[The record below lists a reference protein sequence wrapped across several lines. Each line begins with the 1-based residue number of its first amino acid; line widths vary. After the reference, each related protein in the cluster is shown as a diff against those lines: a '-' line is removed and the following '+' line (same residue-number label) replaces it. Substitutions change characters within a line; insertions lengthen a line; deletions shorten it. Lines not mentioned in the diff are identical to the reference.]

1 MTSRSRVVSATETM
15 SEGPANGSHSTL
27 GELLYADKTKS
38 RVSED
43 EWIGIVRAIAA
54 GDQSALRA
62 LYDRTHRLVFTLMM
76 RISGNRAT
84 AEELT
89 LDVFH
94 DVWRRA
100 SQYDPANG
108 SVLGWILNQARSRA
122 IDRLR
127 FAQRQKRTDPGT
139 ESAEFATAADDSEK
153 LLEAR
158 ERSRALTSALAL
170 LSPEERQAIE
180 TAFLFEASYTE
191 VAARLNQPLGTIKTR
206 IRSGLMK
213 LRRALSAAGDSA

>member
-1 MTSRSRVVSATETM
+1 VSASEPISESETP
-15 SEGPANGSHSTL
+15 GNGSHSTL
-27 GELLYADKTKS
+27 GRLLYADKTRT

-76 RISGNRAT
+76 RITGNRAT

-100 SQYDPANG
+100 SQYDSANG
-108 SVLGWILNQARSRA
+108 SVLGWLLNQARSRA

-127 FAQRQKRTDPGT
+127 FAQRQKRSDPGT
-139 ESAEFATAADDSEK
+139 ERPESATAVDDSEK

-158 ERSRALTSALAL
+158 DRSRALTSALAL
-170 LSPEERQAIE
+170 LSPAERQAIE
-180 TAFLFEASYTE
+180 TAFFFEASYTE
-191 VAARLNQPLGTIKTR
+191 VAARLNEPLGTIKTR
-206 IRSGLMK
+206 IRSGLIK
-213 LRRALSAAGDSA
+213 LRRALSVAGDGA

>member
-1 MTSRSRVVSATETM
+1 MTWPQTAQVLPVPGPPQTPVGLRV
-15 SEGPANGSHSTL
+15 
-27 GELLYADKTKS
+27 LY
-38 RVSED
+38 E
-43 EWIGIVRAIAA
+43 
-54 GDQSALRA
+54 
-62 LYDRTHRLVFTLMM
+62 RTHRLVFTLTM

-94 DVWRRA
+94 DIWQRA
-100 SQYDPANG
+100 SQYDTANG
-108 SVLGWILNQARSRA
+108 SVIGWIMNQARSRA

-139 ESAEFATAADDSEK
+139 DNPESATAVNDSEK
-153 LLEAR
+153 VVEAR
-158 ERSRALTSALAL
+158 DRSRVLTNALAL

-180 TAFLFEASYTE
+180 TAFFFEASYTE

-206 IRSGLMK
+206 IRSGLIK
-213 LRRALSAAGDSA
+213 LRRALSAAGDSE